1 MLAGGDGPPGPGAR
15 PPLSMWAPVVAWVAG
30 AAVLA
35 VVLLAVVPE
44 PGPLDDPD
52 EAAQRSG
59 VLMKGPPVGDL
70 SPPGDPVGR
79 RPVVLVF
86 DRRLPDPDALE
97 RFVDGVADGA
107 LVVLAVPEPGSAA
120 VPELPP
126 RTRLLSTGA
135 GRLAAATGMPEP
147 RDGGF
152 PVGYA
157 IVGPQGRLRYAT
169 LDPTYLRRPYEIA
182 VLTEALR

>member
-1 MLAGGDGPPGPGAR
+1 
-15 PPLSMWAPVVAWVAG
+15 MWAPVVAWVAG

-59 VLMKGPPVGDL
+59 VLLSGPPVGDL
-70 SPPGDPVGR
+70 SLPGDPVGR

-107 LVVLAVPEPGSAA
+107 VVGCLQGEDRQAGCPH
-120 VPELPP
+120 
-126 RTRLLSTGA
+126 RGA
-135 GRLAAATGMPEP
+135 PLG
-147 RDGGF
+147 
-152 PVGYA
+152 
-157 IVGPQGRLRYAT
+157 
-169 LDPTYLRRPYEIA
+169 
-182 VLTEALR
+182 